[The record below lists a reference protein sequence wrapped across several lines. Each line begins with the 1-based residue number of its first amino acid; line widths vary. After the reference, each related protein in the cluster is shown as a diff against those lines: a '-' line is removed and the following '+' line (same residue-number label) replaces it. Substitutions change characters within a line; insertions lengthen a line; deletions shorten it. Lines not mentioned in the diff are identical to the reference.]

1 MKEHRILK
9 YFMPLL
15 ACVYG
20 FAGIYACGVIGG
32 GEFSLPLFCARVAA
46 QIAFIVLTVWLIRKP
61 LTHLFPQMGRYP
73 IRLPAW
79 HVAVMLLLVTP
90 LWCILKGKLMYL
102 LLPGTELQPMTYA
115 LDELKT
121 DLVLSL
127 SAIFVGPVC
136 EELCFRFLPL
146 TAYKRKASQ
155 IIVGVLAALF
165 FGLLHTKNLLGSFVD
180 ALIFTLV
187 FIFTKQIGTSMVLH
201 GCINLWPTVFCVLVH
216 LGLMDIQNSSMPVI
230 WLIGDG
236 TTLFAAVF
244 MAAAGVAVHLI
255 GRNKVKK
262 NKEASTC

>member
-1 MKEHRILK
+1 
-9 YFMPLL
+9 MPLL

-20 FAGIYACGVIGG
+20 FTGIYACGVIGG
-32 GEFSLPLFCARVAA
+32 SEFSLLLFCLRVAA
-46 QIAFIVLTVWLIRKP
+46 QIAFILLTVWIIRKP

-79 HVAVMLLLVTP
+79 HVVVLLLLITP
-90 LWCILKGKLMYL
+90 LWCILKGKLLYL

-115 LDELKT
+115 IDELKT

-146 TAYKRKASQ
+146 AAYKRKASQ
-155 IIVGVLAALF
+155 IIVGVLVALF

-187 FIFTKQIGTSMVLH
+187 FIFTKRIGISMVLH
-201 GCINLWPTVFCVLVH
+201 GCINLWPTVFCALVH
-216 LGLMDIQNSSMPVI
+216 FGLLDIQNSSVPVI

-236 TTLFAAVF
+236 TTLAIAAM
-244 MAAAGVAVHLI
+244 MAAIGVLVAVI
-255 GRNKVKK
+255 AGKKQRYYMK
-262 NKEASTC
+262 NKEVSP